1 MRAYSEFLRVVV
13 PVLLEIAEELFMS
26 SGGNVEVA
34 KEQIEN
40 LNATVKSL
48 REARDEQLRQKHG

>member
-13 PVLLEIAEELFMS
+13 PVLLEIAEELFFS
-26 SGGNVEVA
+26 SGGNTEVA

-40 LNATVKSL
+40 LNSTVKSL
-48 REARDEQLRQKHG
+48 RQARDEQLRQKHT